1 MNQEVPQPATAT
13 RSPGAGSDPAT
24 SAASRAACRQQ
35 AGCEAT
41 SCAVRLPAV
50 MSSCVTDGSPLLG
63 PGQPGGGYRTDEMA
77 LSQEEDAQH
86 RDQAHHVGRHQQGPL
101 GLVRALEGGQAE

>member
-1 MNQEVPQPATAT
+1 MNQDVPQPATAT
-13 RSPGAGSDPAT
+13 RSPGAGSEPAT

-50 MSSCVTDGSPLLG
+50 MSSCVTDSSSLSVQPVHVPASPVAATE
-63 PGQPGGGYRTDEMA
+63 RMK
-77 LSQEEDAQH
+77 
-86 RDQAHHVGRHQQGPL
+86 
-101 GLVRALEGGQAE
+101 

>member
-1 MNQEVPQPATAT
+1 MNQDVPQPATAT
-13 RSPGAGSDPAT
+13 RSPGAGSEPAT

-50 MSSCVTDGSPLLG
+50 MSSCVTDSSSLLSDRFTSRPARWRPPNG
-63 PGQPGGGYRTDEMA
+63 
-77 LSQEEDAQH
+77 
-86 RDQAHHVGRHQQGPL
+86 
-101 GLVRALEGGQAE
+101 

>member
-1 MNQEVPQPATAT
+1 MNQDVPQPATAT
-13 RSPGAGSDPAT
+13 RSPGAGSEPAT

-50 MSSCVTDGSPLLG
+50 MSSCVTDSSS
-63 PGQPGGGYRTDEMA
+63 
-77 LSQEEDAQH
+77 LSSNRFTSRPA
-86 RDQAHHVGRHQQGPL
+86 RWRPPSG
-101 GLVRALEGGQAE
+101 